1 MKQKLTWKDGGTAV
15 FLRHLTCQIYCT
27 YCMLHVC
34 STSVILYMCL
44 HLILVP
50 TDCTKFDD
58 TIEQR
63 ATRLSD
69 FVFVQLQC
77 VLIKLCKSTFKLSE
91 QVKKED

>member
-1 MKQKLTWKDGGTAV
+1 
-15 FLRHLTCQIYCT
+15 
-27 YCMLHVC
+27 
-34 STSVILYMCL
+34 MCL

-50 TDCTKFDD
+50 TNCTKFDD

-63 ATRLSD
+63 AIRLSD